1 MQRLFR
7 KKAFPQRVWKNAR
20 SFFLHQPMHG
30 GGEAESLR
38 QGADKSIKNKTAAS
52 AVLFFRIHQA
62 DAGNRREA
70 FAAFAEN
77 PGRELAVHWI
87 VTSFWHPESPGKQ
100 TPPKLNFGPGSR
112 SRCFLGRFHR

>member
-7 KKAFPQRVWKNAR
+7 KKAFSQRVWKNAR

-52 AVLFFRIHQA
+52 AVLFFEFI
-62 DAGNRREA
+62 
-70 FAAFAEN
+70 
-77 PGRELAVHWI
+77 ELMLAI
-87 VTSFWHPESPGKQ
+87 VEKHSLLLQKILVESLQFTG
-100 TPPKLNFGPGSR
+100 L
-112 SRCFLGRFHR
+112 

>member
-52 AVLFFRIHQA
+52 AVLFF
-62 DAGNRREA
+62 
-70 FAAFAEN
+70 
-77 PGRELAVHWI
+77 ELMLAI
-87 VTSFWHPESPGKQ
+87 VEKHSLLLQKILVESLQFTG
-100 TPPKLNFGPGSR
+100 L
-112 SRCFLGRFHR
+112 

>member
-38 QGADKSIKNKTAAS
+38 QGADKSIKNKTAVVS
-52 AVLFFRIHQA
+52 AVLFFEFI
-62 DAGNRREA
+62 
-70 FAAFAEN
+70 
-77 PGRELAVHWI
+77 ELMLAI
-87 VTSFWHPESPGKQ
+87 VEKHSLLLQKILVESLQFTG
-100 TPPKLNFGPGSR
+100 L
-112 SRCFLGRFHR
+112 

>member
-7 KKAFPQRVWKNAR
+7 KKAFPQRVWKKSR

-52 AVLFFRIHQA
+52 AVLFFEFIKLM
-62 DAGNRREA
+62 
-70 FAAFAEN
+70 
-77 PGRELAVHWI
+77 LAI
-87 VTSFWHPESPGKQ
+87 VEKHSLLLQKILVESLQFTG
-100 TPPKLNFGPGSR
+100 L
-112 SRCFLGRFHR
+112 

>member
-7 KKAFPQRVWKNAR
+7 KKAFSQRVWKSAR

-52 AVLFFRIHQA
+52 AVLFFEFI
-62 DAGNRREA
+62 
-70 FAAFAEN
+70 
-77 PGRELAVHWI
+77 ELMLAI
-87 VTSFWHPESPGKQ
+87 VEKHSLLLQKILVESLQFTG
-100 TPPKLNFGPGSR
+100 L
-112 SRCFLGRFHR
+112 